1 MFSLLTIT
9 NVNSNLTWSL
19 ILTWF
24 LKLSWVELV
33 IDWFI
38 DSLTWLNLMTGPRVN
53 LVSEVKSLN
62 LIMNW
67 KVTWFMVG
75 IDIHWKM
82 NNRMVLAVILQ
93 SWKLNSTMRMK
104 ASRIN
109 EVEIYS
115 SIIIDHESII
125 LLSMRV
131 IIIWSIL
138 PVVIRSSQRL
148 SHACVSLNSFS
159 VKLRMAHYISYS
171 LFGIVCIWITVVILG
186 LIHVFSLLGN
196 Q

>member
-1 MFSLLTIT
+1 
-9 NVNSNLTWSL
+9 
-19 ILTWF
+19 
-24 LKLSWVELV
+24 
-33 IDWFI
+33 
-38 DSLTWLNLMTGPRVN
+38 
-53 LVSEVKSLN
+53 
-62 LIMNW
+62 
-67 KVTWFMVG
+67 
-75 IDIHWKM
+75 
-82 NNRMVLAVILQ
+82 
-93 SWKLNSTMRMK
+93 
-104 ASRIN
+104 
-109 EVEIYS
+109 
-115 SIIIDHESII
+115 
-125 LLSMRV
+125 MRV

>member
-9 NVNSNLTWSL
+9 NVDSNLTWSL

-53 LVSEVKSLN
+53 EVKWSH

-67 KVTWFMVG
+67 KVTWFVVG

-109 EVEIYS
+109 EVEISSIHHCRSWIHYS
-115 SIIIDHESII
+115 SLYESDNN
-125 LLSMRV
+125 LV
-131 IIIWSIL
+131 D
-138 PVVIRSSQRL
+138 PASSHTL
-148 SHACVSLNSFS
+148 VSKIKPCMCKS
-159 VKLRMAHYISYS
+159 K
-171 LFGIVCIWITVVILG
+171 
-186 LIHVFSLLGN
+186 
-196 Q
+196 